1 MTSAFLYLLNFI
13 LIAIETSMVFLLAS
27 GFFSKRSSIS
37 FACLSLAILI
47 ILANLNVFLLEEYPL
62 FKITVNVLLHTIW
75 VVLNYRASIVKC
87 FVSIILLTS
96 FQIITDNAFLI
107 ISSLLTSN
115 LSNQILSNPY
125 AYYILCYSAKLF
137 ELFLLVFVRTWAK
150 KRFHQQ
156 SSPWTDW
163 LRVLFFP
170 FSAVLISIFL
180 LSILNSEPHLAS
192 QLLGCTVVL
201 LATVFMSILLLDH
214 LERQQTAILDNIVL
228 KQNLKLETDHIQS
241 LQEAYSAQRKQTH
254 DFENQLAVLQS
265 MAKRSASQEEFNAY
279 LEKILAISFPSVSY
293 VNTHRMVVDIIF
305 SQKYALAKS
314 KGIVFNQKLDDL
326 STFPLPDDA
335 LVVVLTNLID
345 NAIEACEKV
354 PSDEE
359 RSILLK
365 MQVTPD
371 VSYLYVENT
380 TAFPVQIR
388 NNQIAT
394 TKEQPLAHGYGLK
407 NIYAMLDYHNALY
420 VLDYDD
426 TSHTFRFSAKIPS
439 HA

>member
-1 MTSAFLYLLNFI
+1 MTSGFLYLLNII
-13 LIAIETSMVFLLAS
+13 LVAIETSMVFLLAS
-27 GFFSKRSSIS
+27 GFFGKKRSTS
-37 FACLSLAILI
+37 FVWLSLVMLI
-47 ILANLNVFLLEEYPL
+47 ILANLDAFFLERYL
-62 FKITVNVLLHTIW
+62 FVKIAVNVVLHTVW
-75 VVLNYRASIVKC
+75 VVLNYRTSVIKG
-87 FVSIILLTS
+87 FVCVGLLIS
-96 FQIITDNAFLI
+96 LQIITDAVFLAL
-107 ISSLLTSN
+107 SSLLTN
-115 LSNQILSNPY
+115 DLSNQILSNPY

-137 ELFLLVFVRTWAK
+137 ELFLLVMVRAWAK
-150 KRFHQQ
+150 NRFHQQ

-180 LSILNSEPHLAS
+180 ISVLDSEPHLAS

-214 LERQQTAILDNIVL
+214 LERQQAAILDNIVL
-228 KQNLKLETDHIQS
+228 RQNLKLETDHIQS
-241 LQEAYSAQRKQTH
+241 LQEAYSTQRKQTH

-279 LEKILAISFPSVSY
+279 LEKILAISFPAVSY
-293 VNTHRMVVDIIF
+293 VNTHRIVVDIIF

-326 STFPLPDDA
+326 SAFPLPDDA

-345 NAIEACEKV
+345 NAIEACEKI
-354 PSDEE
+354 PAGEE
-359 RSILLK
+359 RRILLK
-365 MQVTPD
+365 MHVTPD

-439 HA
+439 HS

>member
-1 MTSAFLYLLNFI
+1 MISPFLYLLNFI

-27 GFFSKRSSIS
+27 GFFAKKRSIS
-37 FACLSLAILI
+37 FVCLSLAILI
-47 ILANLNVFLLEEYPL
+47 ILANLDVFLLEEYL
-62 FKITVNVLLHTIW
+62 LLKIAVNVLLHTIW
-75 VVLNYRASIVKC
+75 VVLNYRTSVIKC
-87 FVSIILLTS
+87 FASVILLVS
-96 FQIITDNAFLI
+96 FQIITDESFLI
-107 ISSLLTSN
+107 IFSLLTSN
-115 LSNQILSNPY
+115 RSNQILSNPY
-125 AYYILCYSAKLF
+125 AYYSFCYSAKLF
-137 ELFLLVFVRTWAK
+137 ELFLLIFVRTWAK

-170 FSAVLISIFL
+170 FSAVLISLFL
-180 LSILNSEPHLAS
+180 LSVLDSEPHLAS

-214 LERQQTAILDNIVL
+214 FERQQTAILDNVVL
-228 KQNLKLETDHIQS
+228 RQNLKLEIDHIQS
-241 LQEAYSAQRKQTH
+241 LQEAYATQRKQTH

-279 LEKILAISFPSVSY
+279 LEKILAIRFPSVSY

-326 STFPLPDDA
+326 SAFPLPDDA

-345 NAIEACEKV
+345 NAIEACEKI
-354 PSDEE
+354 PAGEE

-365 MQVTPD
+365 MQVTPE

-380 TAFPVQIR
+380 TAAPVQIR

-407 NIYAMLDYHNALY
+407 NVYSMLDRHNAFY
-420 VLDYDD
+420 VVDYDD
-426 TSHTFRFSAKIPS
+426 TSHRFRFSAKIPS